1 MQNGIGY
8 LITGRN
14 GSVSNQ
20 QSYIVT
26 VRRWESSM
34 YKILIADDELI
45 IRQGL
50 RYILDWHELGY
61 EIVGEAANG
70 SEALQSILT
79 LQPNLVLLD
88 IRMPQMLGIDVVK
101 QAREQ
106 GYQGKFIIL
115 SGFTDFEYAQAA
127 IRYGVDYYLTKPI
140 DEDELL
146 STVQEISRHLSQE
159 KKKEET
165 LAQYLDKAK
174 EMILYDIIMNQPD
187 NAGLHYA
194 ELFPQTSQYQ
204 VVICERYS
212 KEEGQPV
219 YRFSDLLKMANEDHA
234 SYDSLKLDESEIIL
248 LRGSDILYRF
258 QEFLDHYDREQKP
271 QINSPLDSLFITY
284 GRVVD
289 SIEDIHISYQEAS
302 MLQKRRFFCECYQ
315 HTIGYDQL
323 PEEHSVET
331 DVLGEESLHEYCE
344 LLSGYIQAAKRNQV
358 AETLKR
364 LENQLYQSGSDIM
377 RIKLFLTDLYLSIKE
392 RLSHL
397 YHNANIPFP
406 GNSQIIDFIGNR
418 YYLYEILLY
427 FTEQFEMIVRTIGN
441 PSSDSVMDDIIHYI
455 EHNYMNN
462 IKLENIAPLFGY
474 NSSYLGKIFT
484 KKVGEGFNVF
494 IDKVR
499 IKHSKELLVDT
510 ELKVYE
516 ISEKVGYR
524 NVDYFHTKFKKYVDE
539 SPAEYRKKHKGK

>member
-1 MQNGIGY
+1 
-8 LITGRN
+8 
-14 GSVSNQ
+14 
-20 QSYIVT
+20 
-26 VRRWESSM
+26 M
-34 YKILIADDELI
+34 YKVLIADDELI

-50 RYILDWHELGY
+50 RYILDWHGLGY
-61 EIVGEAANG
+61 EITGEAANG
-70 SEALQSILT
+70 SDALQFIIS
-79 LQPNLVLLD
+79 QRPDLVLLD

-101 QAREQ
+101 HAREQ

-115 SGFTDFEYAQAA
+115 SGFTDFEYTQAA

-146 STVQEISRHLSQE
+146 NTVQEITAHFLREQKQE
-159 KKKEET
+159 EE
-165 LAQYLDKAK
+165 LEQYRDKAK
-174 EMILYDIIMNQPD
+174 GMILYDIITNQAD
-187 NAGLHYA
+187 YSESNYA
-194 ELFPQTSQYQ
+194 ELFPDADRYQ

-212 KEEGQPV
+212 RDENRLI
-219 YRFSDLLKMANEDHA
+219 YRFADLLKIADEDHA
-234 SYDSLKLDESEIIL
+234 AYDSLKVNGSEVLLLKGDSIL
-248 LRGSDILYRF
+248 HRF
-258 QEFLDHYDREQKP
+258 QELLEHYERDQKP
-271 QINSPLDSLFITY
+271 QINSPLDTLFISY
-284 GRVVD
+284 GRIVD
-289 SIEDIHISYQEAS
+289 SVENIHISYQEAS
-302 MLQKRRFFCECYQ
+302 LLLQRRFFCECHQ

-323 PEEHSVET
+323 PEDSSVDSDALSE
-331 DVLGEESLHEYCE
+331 DSLHQYCE

-358 AETLKR
+358 AETLKS
-364 LENQLYQSGSDIM
+364 LENQLYQSGSDII

-397 YHNANIPFP
+397 YHNAKIPFP
-406 GNSQIIDFIGNR
+406 GNSEIIDYIGNC

-427 FTEQFEMIVRTIGN
+427 FTEQFDMIMRTIGN
-441 PSSDSVMDDIIHYI
+441 PSSDSVIDDIIHYI

-499 IKHSKELLVDT
+499 IKHSKELLVET

-516 ISEKVGYR
+516 IAEKVGYR
-524 NVDYFHTKFKKYVDE
+524 NVDYFHTKFKKYVSQ
-539 SPAEYRKKHKGK
+539 SPAEYRKQRKAR

>member
-1 MQNGIGY
+1 
-8 LITGRN
+8 
-14 GSVSNQ
+14 
-20 QSYIVT
+20 
-26 VRRWESSM
+26 M

-70 SEALQSILT
+70 SETLQSILT
-79 LQPNLVLLD
+79 LHPDLVLLD
-88 IRMPQMLGIDVVK
+88 IRMPQMLGIDVVR

-165 LAQYLDKAK
+165 LAQYRDKAK
-174 EMILYDIIMNQPD
+174 GMILYDIIMNQAD
-187 NAGLHYA
+187 DTGIHYA

-219 YRFSDLLKMANEDHA
+219 YQFSDLLKMANEDHT
-234 SYDSLKLDESEIIL
+234 SYDSLKLDESEVIL
-248 LRGSDILYRF
+248 LRGPEILQRF
-258 QEFLDHYDREQKP
+258 QEILDHYDREQKP

-284 GRVVD
+284 GRIVD
-289 SIEDIHISYQEAS
+289 SMENIHISYQEAS
-302 MLQKRRFFCECYQ
+302 MLQKRRFFCECHQ

-358 AETLKR
+358 AETLKS
-364 LENQLYQSGSDIM
+364 LENQLYQSESDIM

-406 GNSQIIDFIGNR
+406 SNSEIIDFIGNQ

-539 SPAEYRKKHKGK
+539 SPAEYRKQHKGK